1 MNIKE
6 NNYMSPKEK
15 VHDLQL
21 RVLKCILFRQLETA
35 FSSADASVEAI
46 YNAAKEKKDSWPQNG
61 YAELYAKWT
70 AMKENGEEILQP
82 GEDIDVTLASAL
94 LNYDFVNLC
103 KIPQSISVNTWRAK
117 IRLITASK
125 NSLISHLKSYD
136 DKEKLIQLMTSAADD
151 LGKLLQHLEHYW
163 TNPDGVEEVK
173 HFKDKL
179 VEIQDEIQE
188 MAEGNTDRFAVMTA
202 LLDHFQ
208 RQIHMQD
215 EIAGRFVELSYNRAD
230 WVANEENK
238 FSLNRLMQM
247 PENEKGFVLCADAG
261 YGKTWTMLEI
271 AGRLSRIYDGTD
283 DNALI
288 PLYFPICQLDNV
300 EAPIR
305 TKLNHMI
312 FSRETFLS
320 RGREDVSYFLRENR
334 VCLILDAMDEACTE
348 VKEKIETE
356 ITNLLSEFPK
366 LKIIGSSRSSDVFY
380 FDSMLPRYHIY
391 KLDDR
396 QLEQF
401 IEKHI
406 LPEKLNYAKEILSNP
421 NCFIHA
427 IRTPFYLKCFTEYVN
442 AISVGEFRIHTEQ
455 KLVACCMEM
464 MIQREIDVKR
474 LHIRKIDV
482 TNVLKELRQTLGDK
496 QEMEVQEAV
505 DRLTERMTSYR
516 DRGTGISDILYHMDE
531 ADILD
536 IFEMQED
543 EYVKFAHDLIRANYV
558 KTFYERKK
566 YEL

>member
-230 WVANEENK
+230 WVANE
-238 FSLNRLMQM
+238 
-247 PENEKGFVLCADAG
+247 
-261 YGKTWTMLEI
+261 
-271 AGRLSRIYDGTD
+271 
-283 DNALI
+283 
-288 PLYFPICQLDNV
+288 
-300 EAPIR
+300 
-305 TKLNHMI
+305 
-312 FSRETFLS
+312 
-320 RGREDVSYFLRENR
+320 
-334 VCLILDAMDEACTE
+334 
-348 VKEKIETE
+348 
-356 ITNLLSEFPK
+356 
-366 LKIIGSSRSSDVFY
+366 
-380 FDSMLPRYHIY
+380 
-391 KLDDR
+391 
-396 QLEQF
+396 
-401 IEKHI
+401 
-406 LPEKLNYAKEILSNP
+406 
-421 NCFIHA
+421 
-427 IRTPFYLKCFTEYVN
+427 
-442 AISVGEFRIHTEQ
+442 
-455 KLVACCMEM
+455 
-464 MIQREIDVKR
+464 
-474 LHIRKIDV
+474 
-482 TNVLKELRQTLGDK
+482 
-496 QEMEVQEAV
+496 
-505 DRLTERMTSYR
+505 
-516 DRGTGISDILYHMDE
+516 
-531 ADILD
+531 
-536 IFEMQED
+536 
-543 EYVKFAHDLIRANYV
+543 
-558 KTFYERKK
+558 
-566 YEL
+566 